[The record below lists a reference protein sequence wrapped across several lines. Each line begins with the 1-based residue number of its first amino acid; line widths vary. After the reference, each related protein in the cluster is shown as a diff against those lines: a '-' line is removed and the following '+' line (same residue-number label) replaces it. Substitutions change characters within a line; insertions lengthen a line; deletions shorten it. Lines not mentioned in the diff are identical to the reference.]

1 MGLFDI
7 NDEKLQAFYHRA
19 LVEANYGF
27 VNPRK
32 YPYLDRAIMQ
42 YAREN
47 SCSYDDV
54 YIPTG
59 EHHLHGLLEPVSRKV
74 RTTFTETEPN

>member
-32 YPYLDRAIMQ
+32 FPYLDRAIMQ

-47 SCSYDDV
+47 NCSYD
-54 YIPTG
+54 
-59 EHHLHGLLEPVSRKV
+59 
-74 RTTFTETEPN
+74 